1 MSFVLRRRMLGIAAG
16 KLKWQRGPSQQ
27 GVWHKQFTQN
37 PSEYVLT
44 LKGTTVTTVTFDRAK
59 VDSEIVKLGLSPAST
74 SVAYLLAPSPLPEI
88 RAKYARPGC
97 PPAFFREPAGWFA
110 ADKSHSRAKEFI
122 TSFTGNLPKYFR

>member
-1 MSFVLRRRMLGIAAG
+1 MRRAWRTASRPAPVGIDSSTVAPMITAATIAQMSGLADQVYVDPAVIGYVAELAEESRR
-16 KLKWQRGPSQQ
+16 QP
-27 GVWHKQFTQN
+27 H
-37 PSEYVLT
+37 
-44 LKGTTVTTVTFDRAK
+44 
-59 VDSEIVKLGLSPAST
+59 VKLGLSPATT

-88 RAKYARPGC
+88 RANHARPGC